1 MFDIKIPSSA
11 GTNRMPPQT
20 MQFGGEERFNA
31 PPQKLFDQLTNLDTL
46 ATTIPDLV
54 SAERTDPNTLK
65 CVVRPGFSF
74 LRGTMKLQIS
84 VSDLQ
89 PPEKATMHVD
99 AQGIGIAM
107 RLESH
112 LHISPDGI
120 GSLLKWDAQVL
131 EMKGLISTVSPGLV
145 KAAADQVVR
154 LAWEGVRG
162 RMKNDE
168 GRNPNDESSTK
179 PD

>member
-1 MFDIKIPSSA
+1 
-11 GTNRMPPQT
+11 MPPQT
-20 MQFGGEERFNA
+20 MHFGGEERFDV
-31 PPQKLFDQLTNLDTL
+31 PPQKLFDELTNLDTL
-46 ATTIPDLV
+46 AATIPDLV
-54 SAERTDPNTLK
+54 SAERTDANTLK

-84 VSDLQ
+84 IGDVVS
-89 PPEKATMHVD
+89 PEQATMHVA
-99 AQGIGIAM
+99 AQGIGISM

-112 LHISPDGI
+112 LHIVPDGV

-154 LAWEGVRG
+154 MAWEGVR
-162 RMKNDE
+162 RKFA
-168 GRNPNDESSTK
+168 S
-179 PD
+179 

>member
-1 MFDIKIPSSA
+1 MPSH
-11 GTNRMPPQT
+11 T
-20 MQFGGEERFNA
+20 MQFGGEERFDV
-31 PPQKLFDQLTNLDTL
+31 PPRTLFDQLTDLD
-46 ATTIPDLV
+46 AMASTIPDLV
-54 SAERTDPNTLK
+54 SSERSGPDTLK

-84 VSDLQ
+84 IGDLQ
-89 PPEKATMHVD
+89 APEKATMRVD
-99 AQGIGIAM
+99 AQGIGISM

-112 LHISPDGI
+112 LNIVPDGA

-154 LAWEGVRG
+154 MAWEGVRKK
-162 RMKNDE
+162 M
-168 GRNPNDESSTK
+168 S
-179 PD
+179 